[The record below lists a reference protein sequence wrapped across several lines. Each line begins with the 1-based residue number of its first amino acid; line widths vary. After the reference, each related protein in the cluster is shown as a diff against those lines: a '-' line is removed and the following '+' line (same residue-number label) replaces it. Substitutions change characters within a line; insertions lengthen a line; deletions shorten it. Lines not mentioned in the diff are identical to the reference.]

1 MAASFDPRTDDR
13 PGSSR
18 APIGRRLIAPLA
30 GSAMLAMVAM
40 PGLAGATAGP
50 AIVAVTQPAALG
62 ADPVDT
68 DDDQLP
74 DALEA
79 ELGTDPLDDDVTPND
94 RDGDLLDNAT
104 EERIGTDSDS
114 YDTDQ
119 DGLSDFAEVGFEPG
133 SSTGTDPL
141 DADTD
146 DDGSRD
152 GDEVEAGSDPKD
164 ADSVPATVPTARP
177 SGSARPSP
185 KPSGQGGVTLPSTG
199 TGPSATDG
207 TGLIAM
213 VAGGALAAVAGA
225 FGLRRRRA

>member
-18 APIGRRLIAPLA
+18 APIRRRLIAPLA
-30 GSAMLAMVAM
+30 GSAILAMVAV
-40 PGLAGATAGP
+40 PGFAGATAGP
-50 AIVAVTQPAALG
+50 AIVAVAQPAALG

-68 DDDQLP
+68 DGDQLS

-79 ELGTDPLDDDVTPND
+79 ELGPERTVADADI
-94 RDGDLLDNAT
+94 DN
-104 EERIGTDSDS
+104 G
-114 YDTDQ
+114 
-119 DGLSDFAEVGFEPG
+119 G
-133 SSTGTDPL
+133 SS
-141 DADTD
+141 
-146 DDGSRD
+146 D
-152 GDEVEAGSDPKD
+152 GDEVEVGSDPKD
-164 ADSVPATVPTARP
+164 ADSVPDGVPTTRP
-177 SGSARPSP
+177 GGSARPSP

-213 VAGGALAAVAGA
+213 LAGGALAAVAGA